1 MGAIFFNGWGQCSYN
16 RKARQK
22 SYSNIWYLV
31 VKMLFS
37 ANKITLMKKIFL
49 LLFIFST
56 TLSFANLTEKA
67 AKNLDIKSP
76 SISIFDNLESAS
88 ALDNDDDERRKKAE
102 LKKRRIAAAK
112 KAALAKRKK
121 AIAKRKAALKK
132 RKAALKKRKAALK
145 KRKTALKKRKTLKK
159 HRKAAAK
166 KAALAKR
173 KKAALRKKL
182 DAEKKRKAALLK
194 KKREEERKKDDKRGQ
209 NKVVKKKI
217 KVYDTNSKKL
227 YYFVGST
234 TGNATF
240 RINTNSSSRISQ
252 LLKMA
257 NIKGMIGTWVVY
269 DKNGNIVGRFA
280 VEQSRDGK
288 FYFVK

>member
-1 MGAIFFNGWGQCSYN
+1 
-16 RKARQK
+16 
-22 SYSNIWYLV
+22 
-31 VKMLFS
+31 
-37 ANKITLMKKIFL
+37 MKKIFL

-121 AIAKRKAALKK
+121 A
-132 RKAALKKRKAALK
+132 
-145 KRKTALKKRKTLKK
+145 
-159 HRKAAAK
+159 
-166 KAALAKR
+166 
-173 KKAALRKKL
+173 ALRKKL

-209 NKVVKKKI
+209 NKVVKEKI

-269 DKNGNIVGRFA
+269 DKNGNIVGRFT
-280 VEQSRDGK
+280 VEQSRYRK
-288 FYFVK
+288 YYFAK